1 MGSFDAR
8 FCSFSRL
15 RIIAA
20 MIAGSRKDGDGSD
33 VFLRGIGGRSPSG
46 MTDNVDMD
54 GLGGIKDDV
63 DDVDAAEKA
72 TEETDAR
79 LVSKVG
85 TEGMDVSKPPPLRR
99 DDRCER
105 VGFTGTLL

>member
-1 MGSFDAR
+1 
-8 FCSFSRL
+8 
-15 RIIAA
+15 
-20 MIAGSRKDGDGSD
+20 MIAGSRDDGDGSD
-33 VFLRGIGGRSPSG
+33 ANCLRGTGGRSPSG
-46 MTDNVDMD
+46 ITDNVDVD

-79 LVSKVG
+79 LSKVG
-85 TEGMDVSKPPPLRR
+85 TEGMDMSEPPALRR